1 VITFTQPGFL
11 ALLALIPI
19 SVFIAWPRL
28 RRGLRVDVAHAHA
41 WAGLFLR
48 SVLLACVALALAGA
62 QSVTWTD
69 RLAVVF
75 LVDVSDSVG
84 AAGRDRAATF
94 IRESL
99 KAMRA
104 GGGALSRDQAAVVLF
119 GADAQIERG
128 MSSFRD
134 LAPFSARVRAAG
146 TNIENAIRL
155 GLSLFPPDAAKRLV
169 LISDGKQTT
178 GDADT
183 AARLARAVN
192 VRLDV
197 VPLQS
202 IAGIDAAIQRVDA
215 PQSASVG
222 QIIPLEVVVRSNA
235 AMQAQLTVFSGAE
248 VVAQQPVSLVIGENT
263 FSLRVNATQAGFS
276 AFRVQLIP
284 DVDTIPQNNALSAS
298 VIVGGKPRVLL
309 VSNPPAP
316 APRGADPVRGA
327 AGVDEIMALKAA
339 LTAADIDYDESA
351 PGSMPAAIQ
360 SLAAYQS
367 IILVNVP
374 ARDLSLRAMF
384 SLQSYVRDIGGGLVV
399 IGGPNSYGVGGY
411 FRTPLEETLPVDTQV
426 KDPRRFPSV
435 AMAIVMDKSGS
446 MSAQEGGV
454 LKMRLAAEAAA
465 RAAELINDDDDI
477 TIIGYDTELVDQ
489 IGPFPGRDRQRFIPE
504 ILRIAPGGGGIYV
517 YESLIEAR
525 RALSQSDKRSKF
537 IILLADGS
545 DAENQSGARELAQQM
560 RAENITLSVV
570 AIGDGSDVPFLK
582 EIARIGGGRFHL
594 TDQAANLPTI
604 FTEETA
610 LAQRSYVVEQTVLPR
625 AGASSPMLSGIEA
638 VPALLGYIATTP
650 KPAAQ
655 VILWANETDP
665 LLAAWQYGLGRAV
678 AFTSDATGRWARLWV
693 AWDAFPKFWAQVAR
707 WTILERPDTTLQARV
722 TQDGDLTTIIVDA
735 PATRT
740 ESAETQAALDLNLQA
755 TLIDSAGNTQQ
766 VALSQVGPGRYEG
779 QTWLTEPGAY
789 FVRIE
794 SAASLTTTPVVT
806 EAATTG
812 GSTASTGSPAGG
824 ASTGSATG
832 ASTGSATGASTGSA
846 TGASTGS
853 ATGASTGSATG
864 GSTGSP
870 TGAADH
876 IRTLAWVKPY
886 SSEYIP
892 GPSAEDAL
900 LAWAELGGGG
910 VLAQPADAF
919 RLDAPAAA
927 SRTDLFPWLLAIAAC
942 LLPFDIGV
950 RRIAVSF
957 RKLLGVVPRREMA
970 AATLEQGG
978 RISQLMQAKA
988 RGSRA
993 PGTVALSQRRIVGA
1007 PVSTDS
1013 VRTGPRPADRA
1024 DEIRDTQAPD
1034 APATAGATASELLRR
1049 RRRQSADSSTGA
1061 GSTGAGSTGAGSTG
1075 AGSTGSPAGASTSSP
1090 ADES

>member
-1 VITFTQPGFL
+1 MITFTQPGFL

-28 RRGLRVDVAHAHA
+28 RRGLRADVARAHA
-41 WAGLFLR
+41 WAGLVLR
-48 SVLLACVALALAGA
+48 SVLLACVVLALAGA

-69 RLAVVF
+69 RLSVVF

-84 AAGRDRAATF
+84 AAGRDRAAAF

-99 KAMRA
+99 AAMRA

-128 MSSFRD
+128 LSAFRD
-134 LAPFSARVRAAG
+134 LAPFSARVRTAG

-202 IAGIDAAIQRVDA
+202 AAGIDAAIARVDA

-248 VVAQQPVSLVIGENT
+248 VVAQQPVSLLIGENT

-309 VSNPPAP
+309 VSNPPP
-316 APRGADPVRGA
+316 AAQDGA
-327 AGVDEIMALKAA
+327 AGVDETMALRAA

-351 PGSMPAAIQ
+351 PAAMPAAIQ

-374 ARDLSLRAMF
+374 TRDLSLRAMF

-399 IGGPNSYGVGGY
+399 VGGPSSYGVGGY

-465 RAAELINDDDDI
+465 RAAELINDDDEI

-525 RALSQSDKRSKF
+525 RVLSQSDKRSRF

-560 RAENITLSVV
+560 RAENIILSVV

-625 AGASSPMLSGIEA
+625 AGASSPILSGIET

-650 KPAAQ
+650 RPAAQ

-678 AFTSDATGRWARLWV
+678 AFTSDATGRWGRLWV
-693 AWDAFPKFWAQVAR
+693 EWEAFPKFWAQVAR
-707 WTILERPDTTLQARV
+707 WTILERPDTTVQARV
-722 TQDGDLTTIIVDA
+722 TQDGDLTTIVVDA
-735 PATRT
+735 PIN
-740 ESAETQAALDLNLQA
+740 ETQATPDLNLQA

-766 VALSQVGPGRYEG
+766 VALAQVGPGRYEG

-789 FVRIE
+789 FVRIQ
-794 SAASLTTTPVVT
+794 SASSLTTTSTVT
-806 EAATTG
+806 DAT
-812 GSTASTGSPAGG
+812 AID
-824 ASTGSATG
+824 
-832 ASTGSATGASTGSA
+832 
-846 TGASTGS
+846 
-853 ATGASTGSATG
+853 
-864 GSTGSP
+864 
-870 TGAADH
+870 AADH

-886 SSEYIP
+886 SSEYVP

-900 LAWAELGGGG
+900 LAWASLGGGG
-910 VLAQPADAF
+910 VLNQPADAF

-957 RKLLGVVPRREMA
+957 RRLLGMVPRREMA
-970 AATLEQGG
+970 ARTLSAATLEQGG

-988 RGSRA
+988 RGSRT
-993 PGTVALSQRRIVGA
+993 PGAAVLPQRRQVG
-1007 PVSTDS
+1007 VSASTGARATGSGAGQADS
-1013 VRTGPRPADRA
+1013 
-1024 DEIRDTQAPD
+1024 DTQEPD
-1034 APATAGATASELLRR
+1034 APATAGATAAELLRR
-1049 RRRQSADSSTGA
+1049 RRRQSSDS
-1061 GSTGAGSTGAGSTG
+1061 
-1075 AGSTGSPAGASTSSP
+1075 
-1090 ADES
+1090 ER

>member
-1 VITFTQPGFL
+1 MITFTQPGFL

-28 RRGLRVDVAHAHA
+28 RRGLRVDVAHGARAHAHA

-134 LAPFSARVRAAG
+134 LAPFSARVRTAG

-327 AGVDEIMALKAA
+327 AGVDETMALKAA

-525 RALSQSDKRSKF
+525 RVLSQSDKRSKF

-789 FVRIE
+789 FVRIQ
-794 SAASLTTTPVVT
+794 SAPSLTTTSAVT
-806 EAATTG
+806 QAATIDDS
-812 GSTASTGSPAGG
+812 GSTSSP
-824 ASTGSATG
+824 TG
-832 ASTGSATGASTGSA
+832 ASTGAV
-846 TGASTGS
+846 
-853 ATGASTGSATG
+853 STGSATG

-927 SRTDLFPWLLAIAAC
+927 TRTDLFPWLLAIAAC

-1061 GSTGAGSTGAGSTG
+1061 GSTGAGSTG
-1075 AGSTGSPAGASTSSP
+1075 SPAGASTSSP

>member
-1 VITFTQPGFL
+1 M
-11 ALLALIPI
+11 LLVLIPLSI
-19 SVFIAWPRL
+19 FIALPRL
-28 RRGLRVDVAHAHA
+28 RRGLRADVAHAHA

-48 SVLLACVALALAGA
+48 SVLIACVVLALAGV

-69 RLAVVF
+69 RLSVVF

-84 AAGRDRAATF
+84 AAGRDRAAAF

-99 KAMRA
+99 AAMRA

-128 MSSFRD
+128 LSAFRD
-134 LAPFSARVRAAG
+134 LAPFSARVRTTG

-178 GDADT
+178 GDADA

-202 IAGIDAAIQRVDA
+202 VAGVDAAIEQVDA
-215 PQSASVG
+215 PQNASVG
-222 QIIPLEVVVRSNA
+222 QVIPLEVVVRSNA
-235 AMQAQLTVFSGAE
+235 AMPAQLTVFSGAVDAVRE
-248 VVAQQPVSLVIGENT
+248 VVAQQAVSLLVGENR
-263 FSLRVNATQAGFS
+263 FSLRVKATQAGFN

-284 DVDTIPQNNALSAS
+284 EVDTIPQNNALSAS

-309 VSNPPAP
+309 VSNPPLP
-316 APRGADPVRGA
+316 APESGA
-327 AGVDEIMALKAA
+327 AGVDETMALKAA

-351 PGSMPAAIQ
+351 PGAMPAAIQ

-384 SLQSYVRDIGGGLVV
+384 SLQSYVRDIGGGLVIV
-399 IGGPNSYGVGGY
+399 GGPNSYGVGGY

-435 AMAIVMDKSGS
+435 AMVIVMDKSGS

-525 RALSQSDKRSKF
+525 RVLSQSDKRSKF

-545 DAENQSGARELAQQM
+545 DAENQSGARELVQQM

-625 AGASSPMLSGIEA
+625 AGASSPMLSAIEA

-655 VILWANETDP
+655 VLLWANETDP

-678 AFTSDATGRWARLWV
+678 AFTSDATGRWGRLWV
-693 AWDAFPKFWAQVAR
+693 AWEAFPRFWAQVVR
-707 WTILERPDTTLQARV
+707 WTILERPDSTLQARV
-722 TQDGDLTTIIVDA
+722 TQDGDLTTIVVDA
-735 PATRT
+735 PVN
-740 ESAETQAALDLNLQA
+740 ETQANLDLNLQA
-755 TLIDSAGNTQQ
+755 TLIDSNGNAQQ
-766 VALSQVGPGRYEG
+766 VALAQAGPGRYEG
-779 QTWLTEPGAY
+779 QTRLTEPGAY
-789 FVRIE
+789 FVRIQ
-794 SAASLTTTPVVT
+794 SVSSLTATSTIT
-806 EAATTG
+806 E
-812 GSTASTGSPAGG
+812 
-824 ASTGSATG
+824 
-832 ASTGSATGASTGSA
+832 
-846 TGASTGS
+846 
-853 ATGASTGSATG
+853 
-864 GSTGSP
+864 
-870 TGAADH
+870 AADH
-876 IRTLAWVKPY
+876 IHTLTWVKPY
-886 SSEYIP
+886 SSEYVP

-900 LAWAELGGGG
+900 LAWATLGGGT
-910 VLAQPADAF
+910 VLNQPADAF

-957 RKLLGVVPRREMA
+957 RKVLGMTGRREMA

-988 RGSRA
+988 RGSRTPGAIA
-993 PGTVALSQRRIVGA
+993 PPQRRQAGVSASTGTRATGSGA
-1007 PVSTDS
+1007 GEATTDS
-1013 VRTGPRPADRA
+1013 QV
-1024 DEIRDTQAPD
+1024 PD
-1034 APATAGATASELLRR
+1034 APTTAGATAAELLRR
-1049 RRRQSADSSTGA
+1049 RRKQSGQSAG
-1061 GSTGAGSTGAGSTG
+1061 
-1075 AGSTGSPAGASTSSP
+1075 
-1090 ADES
+1090 ER

>member
-1 VITFTQPGFL
+1 MITFTQPGFL

-28 RRGLRVDVAHAHA
+28 RRGLRVDVAHGARAHAHA

-134 LAPFSARVRAAG
+134 LAPFSARVRTAG

-316 APRGADPVRGA
+316 APQGADPVRGA

-339 LTAADIDYDESA
+339 LTAADIDYDETA

-489 IGPFPGRDRQRFIPE
+489 IGPFPGRDRQRFIPK

-525 RALSQSDKRSKF
+525 RVLSQSDKRSKF

-722 TQDGDLTTIIVDA
+722 TQDGDLTTIVVDA

-789 FVRIE
+789 FVRIQ
-794 SAASLTTTPVVT
+794 SAPSLTTTSAVT
-806 EAATTG
+806 QAATIDDS
-812 GSTASTGSPAGG
+812 GSTSSP
-824 ASTGSATG
+824 TG
-832 ASTGSATGASTGSA
+832 ASTGA
-846 TGASTGS
+846 
-853 ATGASTGSATG
+853 ASTGSATG

-927 SRTDLFPWLLAIAAC
+927 TRTDLFPWLLAIAAC

-1061 GSTGAGSTGAGSTG
+1061 GSTG
-1075 AGSTGSPAGASTSSP
+1075 SPAGASTSSP

>member
-1 VITFTQPGFL
+1 MPYSPAIVAPVITFTQPGFL
-11 ALLALIPI
+11 VLLALIPL
-19 SVFIAWPRL
+19 SVFIALPRL
-28 RRGLRVDVAHAHA
+28 RRGLRANVAHAHA
-41 WAGLFLR
+41 WAGLVLR
-48 SVLLACVALALAGA
+48 SVLLACVVLALAGA

-69 RLAVVF
+69 RLSVVF

-84 AAGRDRAATF
+84 AAGRDRAAAF

-99 KAMRA
+99 AAMRA

-128 MSSFRD
+128 LSSLPD
-134 LAPFSARVRAAG
+134 LAPFSVRVRTAG
-146 TNIENAIRL
+146 THIENAIRL

-169 LISDGKQTT
+169 LISDGKQTI
-178 GDADT
+178 GDADA

-202 IAGIDAAIQRVDA
+202 VAGVDAAIEQVDA

-235 AMQAQLTVFSGAE
+235 AMPAQLTVFSGAANAARE
-248 VVAQQPVSLVIGENT
+248 VVAQQPVSLLIGENR
-263 FSLRVNATQAGFS
+263 FSLRVKATQAGFN
-276 AFRVQLIP
+276 AFRVQVIP

-298 VIVGGKPRVLL
+298 LIVGGKPRVLL
-309 VSNPPAP
+309 VSNPPLP
-316 APRGADPVRGA
+316 ALERGV
-327 AGVDEIMALKAA
+327 AGVDETIALKAA
-339 LTAADIDYDESA
+339 LAAADIDYDESA
-351 PGSMPAAIQ
+351 PGAMPAAIQ

-374 ARDLSLRAMF
+374 ARDLSPRAMF

-399 IGGPNSYGVGGY
+399 VGGPNSYGVGGY

-525 RALSQSDKRSKF
+525 RVLGQSDKRSKF

-545 DAENQSGARELAQQM
+545 DAENQSGARELVQQM

-610 LAQRSYVVEQTVLPR
+610 LAQRSYMVEQTVLPR
-625 AGASSPMLSGIEA
+625 AGAGSPMLSGIEA
-638 VPALLGYIATTP
+638 VPAVLGYIATTP

-655 VILWANETDP
+655 VMLWANETDP

-678 AFTSDATGRWARLWV
+678 AFTSDATGRWGRLWV
-693 AWDAFPKFWAQVAR
+693 AWETFPKFWAQVVR
-707 WTILERPDTTLQARV
+707 WTILERPDSTLQARV
-722 TQDGDLTTIIVDA
+722 TQDGDLTTIVVDA
-735 PATRT
+735 PVN
-740 ESAETQAALDLNLQA
+740 ETQADLDLNLQA
-755 TLIDSAGNTQQ
+755 TLVDSNGNTQQ
-766 VALSQVGPGRYEG
+766 VPLAQAGPGRYEG
-779 QTWLTEPGAY
+779 QTRLTEPGAY
-789 FVRIE
+789 FVRIQPA
-794 SAASLTTTPVVT
+794 SSLTATATIT
-806 EAATTG
+806 EAA
-812 GSTASTGSPAGG
+812 
-824 ASTGSATG
+824 
-832 ASTGSATGASTGSA
+832 
-846 TGASTGS
+846 
-853 ATGASTGSATG
+853 
-864 GSTGSP
+864 
-870 TGAADH
+870 DYIH
-876 IRTLAWVKPY
+876 TLTWVKPY
-886 SSEYIP
+886 SSEYVP

-900 LAWAELGGGG
+900 LAWSTLGGGT
-910 VLAQPADAF
+910 VLNQPADAF

-950 RRIAVSF
+950 RRIAVSL
-957 RKLLGVVPRREMA
+957 RKVFGMAPRRDLA

-978 RISQLMQAKA
+978 RISRLMQAKA
-988 RGSRA
+988 RSPRGPA
-993 PGTVALSQRRIVGA
+993 AVVPPQRRQAGV
-1007 PVSTDS
+1007 PVSPDAVRTDS
-1013 VRTGPRPADRA
+1013 IRA
-1024 DEIRDTQAPD
+1024 DSIRADSIRADAAWAGARSAGSGAGEATTDSQVPDAQVPD
-1034 APATAGATASELLRR
+1034 APTTAGATAAELLRR
-1049 RRRQSADSSTGA
+1049 RRKQSGQSAGESA
-1061 GSTGAGSTGAGSTG
+1061 G
-1075 AGSTGSPAGASTSSP
+1075 
-1090 ADES
+1090 ES

>member
-1 VITFTQPGFL
+1 M
-11 ALLALIPI
+11 
-19 SVFIAWPRL
+19 VF
-28 RRGLRVDVAHAHA
+28 
-41 WAGLFLR
+41 
-48 SVLLACVALALAGA
+48 ALAGA

-69 RLAVVF
+69 RLSVVF

-84 AAGRDRAATF
+84 AAGRDRAAAF

-99 KAMRA
+99 AAMRA
-104 GGGALSRDQAAVVLF
+104 GGTVARDQAAVVLF

-134 LAPFSARVRAAG
+134 LAPFSARVRTAG
-146 TNIENAIRL
+146 TNIEDAIRL

-202 IAGIDAAIQRVDA
+202 AAGIDAAIERVDA

-222 QIIPLEVVVRSNA
+222 QVIPLEVVVRSNA
-235 AMQAQLTVFSGAE
+235 AMPAQLTVFSGAE
-248 VVAQQPVSLVIGENT
+248 VVAQQSVSLLIGENT

-284 DVDTIPQNNALSAS
+284 EVDTIPQNNALSAS

-309 VSNPPAP
+309 VSNPPP
-316 APRGADPVRGA
+316 GDGSA
-327 AGVDEIMALKAA
+327 AGVDETMALKAA

-351 PGSMPAAIQ
+351 PGAMPAAIQ

-384 SLQSYVRDIGGGLVV
+384 SLQSYVRDIGGGLVIV
-399 IGGPNSYGVGGY
+399 GGPNSYGVGGY

-525 RALSQSDKRSKF
+525 RVLSQSDKRSKF

-545 DAENQSGARELAQQM
+545 DAENQSGARELVQQM
-560 RAENITLSVV
+560 RAENIILSVV

-625 AGASSPMLSGIEA
+625 AGVSSPMLSGIET
-638 VPALLGYIATTP
+638 VPALLGYVATTP

-655 VILWANETDP
+655 VMLWANETDP

-678 AFTSDATGRWARLWV
+678 AFTSDATGRWGRLWV
-693 AWDAFPKFWAQVAR
+693 EWDAFPRFWAQVTR

-722 TQDGDLTTIIVDA
+722 TQDGDLTTIVVDA
-735 PATRT
+735 PVN
-740 ESAETQAALDLNLQA
+740 ETQANPDLNLQA
-755 TLIDSAGNTQQ
+755 TLIDSNGNTQQ
-766 VALSQVGPGRYEG
+766 VALAQVGPGRYEG
-779 QTWLTEPGAY
+779 QTRLTEPGAY
-789 FVRIE
+789 FVRIQ
-794 SAASLTTTPVVT
+794 SAPSSTPALTTTPAIT
-806 EAATTG
+806 EATVID
-812 GSTASTGSPAGG
+812 
-824 ASTGSATG
+824 
-832 ASTGSATGASTGSA
+832 
-846 TGASTGS
+846 
-853 ATGASTGSATG
+853 
-864 GSTGSP
+864 
-870 TGAADH
+870 AADH

-886 SSEYIP
+886 SAEYIP
-892 GPSAEDAL
+892 GPSAQDAL
-900 LAWAELGGGG
+900 LAWASLGGGE
-910 VLAQPADAF
+910 VLSQPADAF

-957 RKLLGVVPRREMA
+957 RKLLGMVPRPEITA
-970 AATLEQGG
+970 VTLEQGG

-988 RGSRA
+988 RGSRL
-993 PGTVALSQRRIVGA
+993 PGAAVSPQRRRVG
-1007 PVSTDS
+1007 VSAS
-1013 VRTGPRPADRA
+1013 TGSRATGSAAGQADGDA
-1024 DEIRDTQAPD
+1024 QVPD
-1034 APATAGATASELLRR
+1034 VPTTAGATAAELLRR
-1049 RRRQSADSSTGA
+1049 RRRQSSDS
-1061 GSTGAGSTGAGSTG
+1061 
-1075 AGSTGSPAGASTSSP
+1075 
-1090 ADES
+1090 ER

>member
-1 VITFTQPGFL
+1 MITFTQPGFL

-28 RRGLRVDVAHAHA
+28 RRGLRADVARAHA
-41 WAGLFLR
+41 WAGLVLR
-48 SVLLACVALALAGA
+48 SVLLACVVLALAGA

-69 RLAVVF
+69 RLSVVF

-84 AAGRDRAATF
+84 AAGRDRAAAF

-99 KAMRA
+99 AAMRA

-128 MSSFRD
+128 LSAFRD
-134 LAPFSARVRAAG
+134 LAPFSARVRTAG

-202 IAGIDAAIQRVDA
+202 AAGIDAAIERVDA

-235 AMQAQLTVFSGAE
+235 AMPAQLTVFSGAE
-248 VVAQQPVSLVIGENT
+248 VVAQQPVSLLIGENT

-309 VSNPPAP
+309 VSNPPP
-316 APRGADPVRGA
+316 ADGSA
-327 AGVDEIMALKAA
+327 AGVDETMALRAA

-351 PGSMPAAIQ
+351 PAAMPATIQ

-367 IILVNVP
+367 IMLVNVP

-399 IGGPNSYGVGGY
+399 VGGPSSYGVGGY

-465 RAAELINDDDDI
+465 RAAELINDDDEI

-525 RALSQSDKRSKF
+525 RVLSQSDKRSRF

-560 RAENITLSVV
+560 RAENIILSVV

-625 AGASSPMLSGIEA
+625 AGASSPMLSGIET

-650 KPAAQ
+650 RPAAQ

-678 AFTSDATGRWARLWV
+678 AFTSDATGRWGKLWV
-693 AWDAFPKFWAQVAR
+693 EWEAFPKFWAQVAR
-707 WTILERPDTTLQARV
+707 WTILERPDTTVQARV
-722 TQDGDLTTIIVDA
+722 TQDGDLTTIVVDA
-735 PATRT
+735 PIN
-740 ESAETQAALDLNLQA
+740 ETQATPDLNLQA

-766 VALSQVGPGRYEG
+766 VALAQVGPGRYEG

-789 FVRIE
+789 FVRIQ
-794 SAASLTTTPVVT
+794 SASSLTTTSTVT
-806 EAATTG
+806 DAT
-812 GSTASTGSPAGG
+812 AID
-824 ASTGSATG
+824 
-832 ASTGSATGASTGSA
+832 
-846 TGASTGS
+846 
-853 ATGASTGSATG
+853 
-864 GSTGSP
+864 
-870 TGAADH
+870 AADH

-886 SSEYIP
+886 SSEYVP
-892 GPSAEDAL
+892 GPGAEDAL
-900 LAWAELGGGG
+900 LAWASLGGGG
-910 VLAQPADAF
+910 VLNQPADAF

-957 RKLLGVVPRREMA
+957 RRLLGMVPRREMA
-970 AATLEQGG
+970 ARTLSAATLEQGG
-978 RISQLMQAKA
+978 QIGQLMQAKA
-988 RGSRA
+988 RGSRT
-993 PGTVALSQRRIVGA
+993 PGAAVLPQRRQVG
-1007 PVSTDS
+1007 VSASTGARATGSGAGQADS
-1013 VRTGPRPADRA
+1013 
-1024 DEIRDTQAPD
+1024 DTQEPD
-1034 APATAGATASELLRR
+1034 APATAGATAAELLRR
-1049 RRRQSADSSTGA
+1049 RRRQSSDS
-1061 GSTGAGSTGAGSTG
+1061 
-1075 AGSTGSPAGASTSSP
+1075 
-1090 ADES
+1090 ER

>member
-28 RRGLRVDVAHAHA
+28 RRGLRVDVAHGARAHAHA

-134 LAPFSARVRAAG
+134 LAPFSARVRTAG

-327 AGVDEIMALKAA
+327 AGVDETMALKAA

-525 RALSQSDKRSKF
+525 RVLSQSDKRSKF

-789 FVRIE
+789 FVRIQ
-794 SAASLTTTPVVT
+794 SAPSLTTTSAVT
-806 EAATTG
+806 QAATIDDS
-812 GSTASTGSPAGG
+812 GSTSSP
-824 ASTGSATG
+824 TG
-832 ASTGSATGASTGSA
+832 ASTGAV
-846 TGASTGS
+846 
-853 ATGASTGSATG
+853 STGSATG

-927 SRTDLFPWLLAIAAC
+927 TRTDLFPWLLAIAAC

-1061 GSTGAGSTGAGSTG
+1061 GSTGAGSTG
-1075 AGSTGSPAGASTSSP
+1075 SPAGASTSSP

>member
-1 VITFTQPGFL
+1 MITFTQPGFL

-28 RRGLRVDVAHAHA
+28 RRGLRVDVAHGARAHAHA

-134 LAPFSARVRAAG
+134 LAPFSARVRTAG

-316 APRGADPVRGA
+316 APQGADPVRGA
-327 AGVDEIMALKAA
+327 AGVDETMALKAA
-339 LTAADIDYDESA
+339 LTAADIDYDETA

-525 RALSQSDKRSKF
+525 RVLSQSDKRSKF

-789 FVRIE
+789 FVRIQ
-794 SAASLTTTPVVT
+794 SAPSLTTTSAVT
-806 EAATTG
+806 QAATIDDS
-812 GSTASTGSPAGG
+812 GSTSSP
-824 ASTGSATG
+824 TG
-832 ASTGSATGASTGSA
+832 ASTGAV
-846 TGASTGS
+846 
-853 ATGASTGSATG
+853 STGSATG

-927 SRTDLFPWLLAIAAC
+927 TRTDLFPWLLAIAAC

-1061 GSTGAGSTGAGSTG
+1061 GSTGAGSTG
-1075 AGSTGSPAGASTSSP
+1075 SPAGASTSSP